1 MRLSELENIIVQRK
15 SPKGLI
21 SKIYIS
27 LLYSDSSD
35 HDSLK
40 LLWERDLEVT
50 FTPVDW
56 DKICSGIF
64 PKCTSISIHEQNF
77 KFFRSTYYT
86 PFASRGCSLALPTF
100 VINVTHTKV
109 YLSIY
114 FGHVTAFRLSGGVF
128 TLQFRKS
135 LVNSFYWLLLF
146 TYLTM
151 LQTISWTLMLNLW

>member
-77 KFFRSTYYT
+77 NFKLLHSRS
-86 PFASRGCSLALPTF
+86 PPEDVPWHFQP
-100 VINVTHTKV
+100 
-109 YLSIY
+109 
-114 FGHVTAFRLSGGVF
+114 
-128 TLQFRKS
+128 
-135 LVNSFYWLLLF
+135 LL
-146 TYLTM
+146 
-151 LQTISWTLMLNLW
+151 